1 MIDAEDARKI
11 TEGRYSCRDIWYT
24 LEYFIRKRANAG
36 LFEYKY
42 KCINESEAKEIANN
56 LHYGHNYVCD
66 VDGNQ
71 ITIKW

>member
-1 MIDAEDARKI
+1 MTPEKLLKADLLVEIF
-11 TEGRYSCRDIWYT
+11 T
-24 LEYFIRKRANAG
+24 LLQNRLFVNNAG

-42 KCINESEAKEIANN
+42 ECINEFEAKEIANN